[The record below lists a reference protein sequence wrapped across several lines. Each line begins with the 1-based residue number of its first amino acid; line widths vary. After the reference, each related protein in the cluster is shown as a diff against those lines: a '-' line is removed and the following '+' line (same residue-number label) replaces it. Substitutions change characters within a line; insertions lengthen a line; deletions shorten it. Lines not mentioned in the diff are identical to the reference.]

1 MNNTDNISGI
11 IIKQVIILTLLMIT
25 TILIGVFYFAF
36 YEGMTFVDAFFFTI
50 ITIST
55 VGYGL
60 PSDISLTGKVFT
72 TILILIGI
80 SVVLYG
86 ISNITAVVVE
96 GKLRDIL
103 KRRKIE
109 KMIEKLKDQIIV
121 VGLGNTGEYVI
132 KELLKENADFVVI
145 DSNENKV
152 EKILGLYQSKKK
164 QIPYV
169 IGDASDEETLINA
182 GIKKAKALITTLPE
196 DSLNVFVVLSAKTL
210 NPSLTIISKVND
222 VSSIP
227 KLKYAGA
234 SSIVAAD
241 EIAGTRMARLTTRPH
256 AINFLDIVAFGKQS
270 YRIEEI
276 EINKE
281 STINNKTIAELNLA
295 KNFKIM
301 VLGINRNE
309 EMIFAPTGETLLKS
323 GDKLIVLGLQEDIEK
338 FREFAKL

>member
-1 MNNTDNISGI
+1 MNDTSNISRI
-11 IIKQVIILTLLMIT
+11 IIKQVIILSILMIA
-25 TILIGVFYFAF
+25 TILIGIFYFSLF
-36 YEGMTFVDAFFFTI
+36 EGMPLIDAFFFTI

-60 PSDISLTGKVFT
+60 PSNITLTGKIFT
-72 TILILIGI
+72 IILIIIGI

-86 ISNITAVVVE
+86 VTTITAVVVE

-109 KMIEKLKDQIIV
+109 KMIDKLKNHIIV
-121 VGLGNTGEYVI
+121 VGLGKTGEYVI
-132 KELLKENADFVVI
+132 KELIKENADFVVI
-145 DSNENKV
+145 DNDE
-152 EKILGLYQSKKK
+152 EKIEKVLSLYQNKKK

-182 GIKKAKALITTLPE
+182 GIKQAKALITTLPE

-276 EINKE
+276 QVNKE
-281 STINNKTIAELNLA
+281 SPLTNKTIAELNLA

-301 VLGINRNE
+301 VLGINRNN
-309 EMIFAPTGETLLKS
+309 EMLFAPTGETLINL